1 MSFVYKGDLSV
12 NIQTHAE
19 GRVTPFSC
27 DICDKAFFVKKSL
40 EKHMRIH
47 TDEKPYSCEICQ
59 MVFTFNSELT
69 CHRRIHTAEKS
80 YACDICQVTYKH
92 KNL

>member
-1 MSFVYKGDLSV
+1 
-12 NIQTHAE
+12 
-19 GRVTPFSC
+19 
-27 DICDKAFFVKKSL
+27 
-40 EKHMRIH
+40 MRIH